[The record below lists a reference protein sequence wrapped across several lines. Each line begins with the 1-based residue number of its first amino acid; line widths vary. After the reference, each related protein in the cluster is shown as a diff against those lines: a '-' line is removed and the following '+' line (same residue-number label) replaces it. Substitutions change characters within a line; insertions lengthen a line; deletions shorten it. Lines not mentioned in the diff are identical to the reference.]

1 MKFKY
6 IQHFLKTNLVIQI
19 DLLPL
24 LFLEKY
30 VSERDYVQYLQENI
44 ICDVL
49 EEYYLRKM
57 L

>member
-1 MKFKY
+1 M
-6 IQHFLKTNLVIQI
+6 

-44 ICDVL
+44 IYDVL